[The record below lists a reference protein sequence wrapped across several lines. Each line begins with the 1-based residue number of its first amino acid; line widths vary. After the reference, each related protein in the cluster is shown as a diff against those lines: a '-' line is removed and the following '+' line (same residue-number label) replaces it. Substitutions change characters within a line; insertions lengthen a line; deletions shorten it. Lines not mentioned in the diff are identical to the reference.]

1 MAKNRYE
8 ILSDVFRNPT
18 KFRIIMLL
26 TEQGRM
32 TVTQMSKLISVS
44 KSNLY
49 HFISQMVKEGLVLE
63 PEVIPKKNY
72 VEKFYRLNEEM
83 FRAED
88 PKEWEK
94 VLVGAS
100 NSEIKE
106 VVSSVLMGYSMT
118 LSFIADRVAKSDD
131 SEGDDLRKWLIEQT
145 PYTLTYAVMS
155 KKTNTK
161 IKPILRQLWQA
172 LIESGEDK
180 ESTTNTSVS
189 RLLVVFL
196 PMLGNSI

>member
-1 MAKNRYE
+1 MTKNRYE

-118 LSFIADRVAKSDD
+118 LSFIADRVAKSDE
-131 SEGDDLRKWLIEQT
+131 SEGDNLRKWLIEQT

-155 KKTNTK
+155 KKTSTK

-172 LIESGEDK
+172 LIESGEDR

>member
-1 MAKNRYE
+1 MTQNRYE
-8 ILSDVFRNPT
+8 ILSDLFRNPT

-26 TEQGRM
+26 TEQERM
-32 TVTQMSKLISVS
+32 TVTQMSKVIKVS

-49 HFISQMVKEGLVLE
+49 HFISQMVQQGLVLE

-72 VEKFYRLNEEM
+72 VEKFYRLNEDM

-94 VLVGAS
+94 ILLGAT
-100 NSEIKE
+100 NNEIKE

-118 LSFIADRVAKSDD
+118 LSFIADRVANSDD
-131 SEGDDLRKWLIEQT
+131 SEGENLRKWLIEQT
-145 PYTLTYAVMS
+145 PYTLTYSVMS
-155 KKTNTK
+155 KKTTTK
-161 IKPILRQLWQA
+161 VKPILRQLRQA
-172 LIESGEDK
+172 LIESGEDGG
-180 ESTTNTSVS
+180 STFNTSVS

-196 PMLGNSI
+196 PMLGNPI

>member
-1 MAKNRYE
+1 MTKNRYE
-8 ILSDVFRNPT
+8 ILSEVFRNPT

-49 HFISQMVKEGLVLE
+49 HFISQMVKEGIVLE

-155 KKTNTK
+155 KRTNTK

>member
-1 MAKNRYE
+1 MTQNRYE
-8 ILSDVFRNPT
+8 ILSDLFRNPT

-26 TEQGRM
+26 TEQERM
-32 TVTQMSKLISVS
+32 TVTQMSKVIKVS

-49 HFISQMVKEGLVLE
+49 HFISQMVQQGLVLE

-72 VEKFYRLNEEM
+72 VEKFYRLNEDM

-94 VLVGAS
+94 ILLGAT
-100 NSEIKE
+100 NNEIKE

-118 LSFIADRVAKSDD
+118 LSFIADRIANSDD
-131 SEGDDLRKWLIEQT
+131 SEGENLRKWLIEQT
-145 PYTLTYAVMS
+145 PYTLTYSVMS
-155 KKTNTK
+155 KKTTTK
-161 IKPILRQLWQA
+161 VKPLLRQLRQA
-172 LIESGEDK
+172 LIESGEDGG
-180 ESTTNTSVS
+180 STFNTSVS

-196 PMLGNSI
+196 PMLGNPI

>member
-49 HFISQMVKEGLVLE
+49 HFISQMVKEGIVLE

>member
-1 MAKNRYE
+1 MTKNRYE
-8 ILSDVFRNPT
+8 ILSEVFRNPT

-32 TVTQMSKLISVS
+32 TVTQMSKLIDVS

-155 KKTNTK
+155 KKTSTK
-161 IKPILRQLWQA
+161 IKPILRQLWQT
-172 LIESGEDK
+172 LIESGEDR

>member
-49 HFISQMVKEGLVLE
+49 HFISQMVKEGIVLE

-189 RLLVVFL
+189 RLLIVFL

>member
-1 MAKNRYE
+1 MTQNRYE
-8 ILSDVFRNPT
+8 ILSDLFRNPT

-26 TEQGRM
+26 TEQERM
-32 TVTQMSKLISVS
+32 TVTQMSKVIKVS

-49 HFISQMVKEGLVLE
+49 HFISQMVQQRLVLE

-72 VEKFYRLNEEM
+72 VEKFYRLNEDM

-94 VLVGAS
+94 ILLGAT
-100 NSEIKE
+100 NNEIKE

-118 LSFIADRVAKSDD
+118 LSFIADRIANSDD
-131 SEGDDLRKWLIEQT
+131 SEGENLRKWLIEQT
-145 PYTLTYAVMS
+145 PYTLTYSVMS
-155 KKTNTK
+155 KKTTTK
-161 IKPILRQLWQA
+161 VKPILRQLRQA
-172 LIESGEDK
+172 LIESGED
-180 ESTTNTSVS
+180 EGSTFNTSVS

-196 PMLGNSI
+196 PMLGNPI

>member
-49 HFISQMVKEGLVLE
+49 HFISQMVKEGIVLE

-155 KKTNTK
+155 KRTNTK

>member
-1 MAKNRYE
+1 MTKNRYE

-32 TVTQMSKLISVS
+32 TVTQMSKLIDVS

>member
-1 MAKNRYE
+1 MTKNRYE
-8 ILSDVFRNPT
+8 ILSEVFGNPT

-26 TEQGRM
+26 TEQERM
-32 TVTQMSKLISVS
+32 TVTQMAKIIKVS

-49 HFISQMVKEGLVLE
+49 HFIAQMVEEGLVLE

-72 VEKFYRLNEEM
+72 VEKFYRLNDEM

-94 VLVGAS
+94 ILMSATD
-100 NSEIKE
+100 NEIRE
-106 VVSSVLMGYSMT
+106 VMSSILMGYSMT
-118 LSFIADRVAKSDD
+118 LSFIAERIASSDNSVAKN
-131 SEGDDLRKWLIEQT
+131 LRNWLIEQS

-155 KKTNTK
+155 KKTSNK
-161 IKPILRQLWQA
+161 INPILRQLWQA
-172 LIESGEDK
+172 LIESGED
-180 ESTTNTSVS
+180 EAARTETSVS

-196 PMLGNSI
+196 PMLGTSL

>member
-1 MAKNRYE
+1 MTQNRYE
-8 ILSDVFRNPT
+8 ILSDLFRNPT

-26 TEQGRM
+26 TEQERM
-32 TVTQMSKLISVS
+32 TVTQMSKVIKVS

-49 HFISQMVKEGLVLE
+49 HFISQMVQQGLVLE

-72 VEKFYRLNEEM
+72 VEKFYRLNEDM

-94 VLVGAS
+94 ILLGAT
-100 NSEIKE
+100 NNKIKE

-118 LSFIADRVAKSDD
+118 LSFIADRVANSDD
-131 SEGDDLRKWLIEQT
+131 SDCENLRNWLIEQT
-145 PYTLTYAVMS
+145 AYTLTYSLMS
-155 KKTNTK
+155 KKTTTK
-161 IKPILRQLWQA
+161 VKPILRQLWQA
-172 LIESGEDK
+172 LIESGEDDV
-180 ESTTNTSVS
+180 STLNTSVS

-196 PMLGNSI
+196 PMLGNRL

>member
-1 MAKNRYE
+1 MTQNRYE
-8 ILSDVFRNPT
+8 ILSDLFRNPT

-26 TEQGRM
+26 TEQERM
-32 TVTQMSKLISVS
+32 TVTQMSKVIKVS

-49 HFISQMVKEGLVLE
+49 HFISQMVQQGLVLE

-72 VEKFYRLNEEM
+72 VEKFYRLNEDM

-94 VLVGAS
+94 ILLGAT
-100 NSEIKE
+100 NNKIKE

-118 LSFIADRVAKSDD
+118 LCFIADRVANSDD
-131 SEGDDLRKWLIEQT
+131 SDCENLRNWLIEQT
-145 PYTLTYAVMS
+145 AYTLTYSLMS
-155 KKTNTK
+155 KKTTTK
-161 IKPILRQLWQA
+161 VKPILRQLWQA
-172 LIESGEDK
+172 LIESGEDDV
-180 ESTTNTSVS
+180 STFNTSVS

-196 PMLGNSI
+196 PMLGNRL

>member
-1 MAKNRYE
+1 MTQNRYE
-8 ILSDVFRNPT
+8 ILSDLFRNPT

-26 TEQGRM
+26 TEQEMM
-32 TVTQMSKLISVS
+32 TVTQMSKVIKVS

-49 HFISQMVKEGLVLE
+49 HFISQMVQQGLVLE

-72 VEKFYRLNEEM
+72 VEKFYRLNEDM

-94 VLVGAS
+94 ILLGAT
-100 NSEIKE
+100 NNKIKE

-118 LSFIADRVAKSDD
+118 LSFIADRVANSDD
-131 SEGDDLRKWLIEQT
+131 SDCENLRNWLIEQT
-145 PYTLTYAVMS
+145 AYTLTYSLMS
-155 KKTNTK
+155 KKTTTK
-161 IKPILRQLWQA
+161 VKPILRQLWQA
-172 LIESGEDK
+172 LIESGEDDV
-180 ESTTNTSVS
+180 STFNTSVS

-196 PMLGNSI
+196 PMLGNRL

>member
-1 MAKNRYE
+1 MTQNRYE
-8 ILSDVFRNPT
+8 ILSDLFRNPT

-26 TEQGRM
+26 TEQERM
-32 TVTQMSKLISVS
+32 TVTQMSKVIKVS

-49 HFISQMVKEGLVLE
+49 HFISQMVQQGLVLE

-72 VEKFYRLNEEM
+72 VEKFYRLNEDM

-94 VLVGAS
+94 ILLGAT
-100 NSEIKE
+100 NNEIKE

-118 LSFIADRVAKSDD
+118 LSFIADRVANSDD
-131 SEGDDLRKWLIEQT
+131 SEGENLRKWLIEQT
-145 PYTLTYAVMS
+145 PYTLTYSVMS
-155 KKTNTK
+155 KKTTTK
-161 IKPILRQLWQA
+161 VKPLLRQLRQA
-172 LIESGEDK
+172 LIESGEDGG
-180 ESTTNTSVS
+180 STFNTSVS

-196 PMLGNSI
+196 PMLGNPI

>member
-1 MAKNRYE
+1 MTKNRYE
-8 ILSDVFRNPT
+8 ILSEVFRNPT

-32 TVTQMSKLISVS
+32 TVTQMSKLIDVS

-118 LSFIADRVAKSDD
+118 LSFIADRVAKSDE
-131 SEGDDLRKWLIEQT
+131 SEGDNLRKWLIEQT

-155 KKTNTK
+155 KKTSTK
-161 IKPILRQLWQA
+161 IKPILRQLWQT
-172 LIESGEDK
+172 LIESGEDR

>member
-1 MAKNRYE
+1 MTQNRYE
-8 ILSDVFRNPT
+8 ILSDLFRNPT

-26 TEQGRM
+26 TEQERM
-32 TVTQMSKLISVS
+32 TVTQMSKVIKVS

-49 HFISQMVKEGLVLE
+49 HFISQMVQQGLVLE

-72 VEKFYRLNEEM
+72 VEKFYRLNEDM

-94 VLVGAS
+94 ILLGAT
-100 NSEIKE
+100 NNKIKE

-118 LSFIADRVAKSDD
+118 LSFIADRVANSDD
-131 SEGDDLRKWLIEQT
+131 SDCENLRNWLIEQT
-145 PYTLTYAVMS
+145 AYTLTYSLMS
-155 KKTNTK
+155 KKTTTK
-161 IKPILRQLWQA
+161 VKPILRQLWQA
-172 LIESGEDK
+172 LIESGEDDV
-180 ESTTNTSVS
+180 STFNTSVS

-196 PMLGNSI
+196 PMLGNRL

>member
-1 MAKNRYE
+1 MTQNRYE
-8 ILSDVFRNPT
+8 ILSDLFRNPT

-26 TEQGRM
+26 TEQERM
-32 TVTQMSKLISVS
+32 TVTQMSKVIKVS

-49 HFISQMVKEGLVLE
+49 HFISQMVQQRLVLK

-72 VEKFYRLNEEM
+72 VEKFYRLNEDM

-94 VLVGAS
+94 ILLGAT
-100 NSEIKE
+100 NNEIKE

-118 LSFIADRVAKSDD
+118 LSFIADRIANSDD
-131 SEGDDLRKWLIEQT
+131 SEGENLRKWLIEQT
-145 PYTLTYAVMS
+145 PYTLTYSVMS
-155 KKTNTK
+155 KKTTTK
-161 IKPILRQLWQA
+161 VKPILRQLRQA
-172 LIESGEDK
+172 LIESGED
-180 ESTTNTSVS
+180 EGSTFNTSVS

-196 PMLGNSI
+196 PMLGNPI

>member
-1 MAKNRYE
+1 MTKNRYE
-8 ILSDVFRNPT
+8 ILSEVFRNPT

-32 TVTQMSKLISVS
+32 TVTQMSKLIDVS

-161 IKPILRQLWQA
+161 IKPILRQLWQT
-172 LIESGEDK
+172 LIESGEDR

>member
-1 MAKNRYE
+1 MTKNRYE
-8 ILSDVFRNPT
+8 ILSEVFRNPT

>member
-32 TVTQMSKLISVS
+32 TVTQMSKLIDVS

-189 RLLVVFL
+189 RLLIVFL

>member
-1 MAKNRYE
+1 MTKNRYE

-189 RLLVVFL
+189 RLLIVFL

>member
-1 MAKNRYE
+1 MTQNRYE
-8 ILSDVFRNPT
+8 ILSDLFRNPT

-26 TEQGRM
+26 TEQERM
-32 TVTQMSKLISVS
+32 TVTQMSKVIKVS

-49 HFISQMVKEGLVLE
+49 HFISQMVQQRLVLK

-72 VEKFYRLNEEM
+72 VEKFYRLNEDM

-94 VLVGAS
+94 ILLGAT
-100 NSEIKE
+100 NNEIKE

-118 LSFIADRVAKSDD
+118 LSFIADRIANSDD
-131 SEGDDLRKWLIEQT
+131 SEGENLRKWLIEQT
-145 PYTLTYAVMS
+145 PYTLTYSVMS
-155 KKTNTK
+155 KKTTTK
-161 IKPILRQLWQA
+161 VKPILRQLRQA
-172 LIESGEDK
+172 LIESGEDGG
-180 ESTTNTSVS
+180 STFNTSVS

-196 PMLGNSI
+196 PMLGNPI

>member
-189 RLLVVFL
+189 RLLIVFL

>member
-1 MAKNRYE
+1 MTKNRYE
-8 ILSDVFRNPT
+8 ILSEVFRNPT

-118 LSFIADRVAKSDD
+118 LSFIADRVAKSDE
-131 SEGDDLRKWLIEQT
+131 SEGDNLRKWLIEQT

-155 KKTNTK
+155 KKTSTK
-161 IKPILRQLWQA
+161 IKPILRQLWQT
-172 LIESGEDK
+172 LIESGEDR

>member
-1 MAKNRYE
+1 MTKNRYE
-8 ILSDVFRNPT
+8 ILSEVFRNPT

-32 TVTQMSKLISVS
+32 TVTQMSKLIDVS

-63 PEVIPKKNY
+63 PDVIPKKNY

-118 LSFIADRVAKSDD
+118 LSFIADRVAKSDE
-131 SEGDDLRKWLIEQT
+131 SEGDNLRKWLIEQT

-155 KKTNTK
+155 KKTSTK
-161 IKPILRQLWQA
+161 IKPILRQLWQT
-172 LIESGEDK
+172 LIESGEDR

>member
-1 MAKNRYE
+1 MTQNRYE
-8 ILSDVFRNPT
+8 ILSDLFRNPT

-26 TEQGRM
+26 TEQERM
-32 TVTQMSKLISVS
+32 TVTQMSKVIKVS

-49 HFISQMVKEGLVLE
+49 HFISQMVQQGLVLE

-72 VEKFYRLNEEM
+72 VEKFYRLNEDM

-94 VLVGAS
+94 ILLGAT
-100 NSEIKE
+100 NNEIKE

-118 LSFIADRVAKSDD
+118 LSFIADRIANSDD
-131 SEGDDLRKWLIEQT
+131 SEGENLRKWLIEQT
-145 PYTLTYAVMS
+145 PYTLTYSVMS
-155 KKTNTK
+155 KKTTTK
-161 IKPILRQLWQA
+161 VKPILRQLRQA
-172 LIESGEDK
+172 LIESGEDGG
-180 ESTTNTSVS
+180 STFNTSVS

-196 PMLGNSI
+196 PMLGNPI

>member
-1 MAKNRYE
+1 MTKNRYE
-8 ILSDVFRNPT
+8 ILSEVFRNPT

-32 TVTQMSKLISVS
+32 TVTQMSKLIDVS

-118 LSFIADRVAKSDD
+118 LSFIADRVAKSDE
-131 SEGDDLRKWLIEQT
+131 SEGDNLRKWLIEQT

-155 KKTNTK
+155 KKTSTK

-172 LIESGEDK
+172 LIESGEDR

>member
-1 MAKNRYE
+1 MTKNRYE

-49 HFISQMVKEGLVLE
+49 HFISQMVKEGIVLE

-155 KKTNTK
+155 KRTNTK

>member
-1 MAKNRYE
+1 MTQNRYE
-8 ILSDVFRNPT
+8 ILSDLFRNPT

-26 TEQGRM
+26 TEQERM
-32 TVTQMSKLISVS
+32 TVTQMSKVIKVS

-49 HFISQMVKEGLVLE
+49 HFISQMVQQRLVLE

-72 VEKFYRLNEEM
+72 VEKFYRLNEDM

-94 VLVGAS
+94 ILLGAT
-100 NSEIKE
+100 NNEIKE

-118 LSFIADRVAKSDD
+118 LSFIADRIANSDD
-131 SEGDDLRKWLIEQT
+131 SEGENLRKWLIEQT
-145 PYTLTYAVMS
+145 PYTLTYSVMS
-155 KKTNTK
+155 KKTTTK
-161 IKPILRQLWQA
+161 VKPILRQLRQA
-172 LIESGEDK
+172 LIESGEDGG
-180 ESTTNTSVS
+180 STFNTSVS

-196 PMLGNSI
+196 PMLGNPI

>member
-1 MAKNRYE
+1 MTQNRYE
-8 ILSDVFRNPT
+8 ILSEVFRNPT

-32 TVTQMSKLISVS
+32 TVTQMSKLIDVS

-118 LSFIADRVAKSDD
+118 LSFIADRVAKSDE
-131 SEGDDLRKWLIEQT
+131 SEGDNLRKWLIEQT
-145 PYTLTYAVMS
+145 PYTLTYSVMS
-155 KKTNTK
+155 KKTSTK
-161 IKPILRQLWQA
+161 IKPILRQLWQT
-172 LIESGEDK
+172 LIESGEDR